1 MRSIHE
7 IENELIVIRRLDDR
21 NSDAVYASERPRVE
35 RVFLASSNK
44 RRRLLEREL
53 MEAKAERAHE
63 IFSLKLHTPQFGPG
77 TIPLR
82 LLAKLANLL
91 NDVIEQTSWREWDID
106 GNADSISD
114 DFRRLINLRL
124 AGIQSG
130 STDLIMLGNTA
141 PDLTGESALESG
153 LRNVFEILSAKNEH
167 IPDLINGIGTHA
179 AHSVIK
185 LMKAFEAEHM
195 GVELSWR
202 GPESKYHWD
211 GRPDQ
216 ITRVR
221 FLLEE
226 FGEPHT
232 VSTVVQGVVS
242 ALTRKKIQIEV
253 EDGRRIGARYHRSK
267 SEKVNSLHLDQV
279 CEFEL
284 EVTTYPSD
292 ATGIKQDAYRLLDV
306 CPKKV

>member
-7 IENELIVIRRLDDR
+7 IERELEVIRRLDDR
-21 NSDAVYASERPRVE
+21 NSDAVYASEQPRVE
-35 RVFLASSNK
+35 QVFLASTNK
-44 RRRLLEREL
+44 RRRILEREL

-63 IFSLKLHTPQFGPG
+63 VFSLKLHTPQFAAG

-82 LLAKLANLL
+82 LLAKLSALL
-91 NDVIEQTSWREWDID
+91 SDVVEQTAWREWDID
-106 GNADSISD
+106 GHAESISD

-130 STDLIMLGNTA
+130 STDLIILGNTA

-153 LRNVFEILSAKNEH
+153 LRNVFEILAAKNEN
-167 IPDLINGIGTHA
+167 IPDVVNGVGTHA
-179 AHSVIK
+179 AHSLIR

-202 GPESKYHWD
+202 APETKYHWD

-216 ITRVR
+216 ITRIR

-226 FGEPHT
+226 FGEPRT
-232 VSTVVQGVVS
+232 VTTTVTGVVS
-242 ALTRKKIQIEV
+242 ALTRKRIQIETKD
-253 EDGRRIGARYHRSK
+253 ERRIGARYHRSK
-267 SEKVNSLHLDQV
+267 SEKVNGLHLDQL
-279 CEFEL
+279 CEFDL

-306 CPKKV
+306 RSLS